1 LPTDPSGRCNENI
14 SVEHHS
20 SAIMEL
26 SSILISLV
34 FMLGATAICVILFER
49 LGFGSVLGF
58 IVAGIIIGPHT
69 PGLVASQN
77 VNDLQ
82 NVAELGV
89 VLFLFTVGLEMLPRK
104 VWAMRRLLF
113 GLGSAQMLATAAILG
128 VYLVFLI
135 KVHWQTAIILGFGFA
150 MSSTAIIMT
159 TLQERGALVSE
170 HGRTSFA
177 ILMAQDLWVV
187 PVMALVPILAHK
199 TTQAAGIPIWQKA
212 LLVAGVLAGIFVVGR
227 YLLPAVLGYTAR
239 QRRMDAFGILLFL
252 AVIAASWAVDR
263 VGISMTLGAFIMGML
278 LSASDYR
285 YQIEAIVA
293 PFKVTLM
300 GLFFIAVGMSIDV
313 GALLHDWSR
322 LLVHVPVVLFLKVA
336 ILAALVLAFGISR
349 SAAVR
354 TGFYLSQVGE
364 FAFVL
369 FGAAAAAGL
378 LSAEGHTL
386 AMLVVAVSMIL
397 TPLVVKVGDR
407 LAGRLRDVPPETGAT
422 PAADLERHVVV
433 IGYDE
438 VGQLICMLLKKAK
451 IPHVAFD
458 RDIDLV
464 QRGKQSGYD
473 VHFGDMYS
481 TVTQQAAGLGKA
493 SAAFVSTRD
502 SKRAEG
508 LALTLHR
515 LYPSLNVYVR
525 VWSLGEQDKLVSKG
539 IKKAATGYIE
549 STLIRGALLLKD
561 LGVSEVDVNEL
572 VKTFRNDNYALV
584 RAEYS
589 EQVKE

>member
-1 LPTDPSGRCNENI
+1 
-14 SVEHHS
+14 
-20 SAIMEL
+20 MEL
-26 SSILISLV
+26 SSILIALV

-128 VYLVFLI
+128 VYLVFLV

-199 TTQAAGIPIWQKA
+199 TTHATGIPIWQKA
-212 LLVAGVLAGIFVVGR
+212 FLVVGVLAGIFVVGR
-227 YLLPAVLGYTAR
+227 YLLPAVLGYTAK

-252 AVIAASWAVDR
+252 AVIAASWAVDS

-293 PFKVTLM
+293 PFKGTLM

-313 GALLHDWSR
+313 GALLHDWST
-322 LLVHVPVVLFLKVA
+322 LLVHVPVVLFLKTVV
-336 ILAALVLAFGISR
+336 LTALVLAFGISR

-386 AMLVVAVSMIL
+386 ALLVVAVSMIL
-397 TPLVVKVGDR
+397 TPLMVKVGDR
-407 LAGRLRDVPPETGAT
+407 LAGRLRDVPAETGAT

-433 IGYDE
+433 IGFDE
-438 VGQLICMLLKKAK
+438 VGQLISMMLNKAK

-464 QRGKQSGYD
+464 RQGKQSGYD

-502 SKRAEG
+502 SERAEG
-508 LALTLHR
+508 FALTLHR

-525 VWSLGEQDKLVSKG
+525 VRSLGEQDKLVSKG

-572 VKTFRNDNYALV
+572 VKAFRNDNYALV
-584 RAEYS
+584 RAEYP
-589 EQVKE
+589 EPVKE

>member
-1 LPTDPSGRCNENI
+1 
-14 SVEHHS
+14 
-20 SAIMEL
+20 MEL

-69 PGLVASQN
+69 PGPVASQN

-128 VYLVFLI
+128 VYLVFLV

-199 TTQAAGIPIWQKA
+199 TTHATGIPIWQKA
-212 LLVAGVLAGIFVVGR
+212 FLVVGVLAGIFVVGR
-227 YLLPAVLGYTAR
+227 YLLPAVLGYTAK

-252 AVIAASWAVDR
+252 AVIAASWAVNR

-293 PFKVTLM
+293 PFKGTLM

-313 GALLHDWSR
+313 GALLHDWST
-322 LLVHVPVVLFLKVA
+322 LLVHVPVVLFLKVVV
-336 ILAALVLAFGISR
+336 LTALVLSFGISR

-354 TGFYLSQVGE
+354 TGFYLSQAGE

-369 FGAAAAAGL
+369 FGAAVVAGL
-378 LSAEGHTL
+378 LSANGHTL
-386 AMLVVAVSMIL
+386 ALLVVAVSMIL
-397 TPLVVKVGDR
+397 TPLMVKAGDQLASR
-407 LAGRLRDVPPETGAT
+407 LGTVPTETGAA

-433 IGYDE
+433 IGYNE
-438 VGQLICMLLKKAK
+438 VGQLICLMLEKAK
-451 IPHVAFD
+451 IPYAAFD
-458 RDIDLV
+458 RDINFV
-464 QRGKQSGYD
+464 RQGKQSGRS
-473 VHFGDMYS
+473 VHLGDMYS
-481 TVTQQAAGLGKA
+481 SVTQQAAKLEKA
-493 SAAFVSTRD
+493 AAAYVTSAEPS
-502 SKRAEG
+502 RAEG
-508 LALTLHR
+508 LAVTLHR
-515 LYPSLNVYVR
+515 LYPHLNVYVR
-525 VWSLGEQDKLVSKG
+525 VNTLREQEKLVSRG
-539 IKKAATGYIE
+539 IKKAGTGYIE
-549 STLIRGALLLKD
+549 STLVRGAMLLKD
-561 LGVSEVDVNEL
+561 LGMSESDVNEL
-572 VKTFRNDNYALV
+572 VKAFQNDNYAMV
-584 RAEYS
+584 RAEYALFK
-589 EQVKE
+589 KEP

>member
-1 LPTDPSGRCNENI
+1 
-14 SVEHHS
+14 
-20 SAIMEL
+20 MEL
-26 SSILISLV
+26 SSILIALV

-77 VNDLQ
+77 VNELQ

-113 GLGSAQMLATAAILG
+113 GLGSAQMLATASILG
-128 VYLVFLI
+128 VYLVFLV

-170 HGRTSFA
+170 HGQTSFA

-199 TTQAAGIPIWQKA
+199 TTHATGIPIWQKA
-212 LLVAGVLAGIFVVGR
+212 LLVVGVLAGIFVVGR
-227 YLLPAVLGYTAR
+227 YLLPAVLGYTAK

-252 AVIAASWAVDR
+252 AVIAASWAVDS

-293 PFKVTLM
+293 PFKGTLM

-336 ILAALVLAFGISR
+336 MLTALVLAFGISR

-386 AMLVVAVSMIL
+386 ALLVVAVSMIL
-397 TPLVVKVGDR
+397 TPLMVKVGDR

-438 VGQLICMLLKKAK
+438 VGQLICMLLNKAK

-464 QRGKQSGYD
+464 RQGKQSGYD

-502 SKRAEG
+502 SERAEG

-525 VWSLGEQDKLVSKG
+525 VRSLGEQDKLVSKG

-584 RAEYS
+584 RAEYP
-589 EQVKE
+589 EPAKE